1 MSSLGEQI
9 QNLREKLQ
17 SLGKK
22 GGGGGDAGGSGGAK
36 FDPKA
41 ALAWVKS
48 NPVIVASVA
57 VMVIAPATAWWFSSD
72 IHAAEDAAASK
83 RAQELAAIEKFEKT
97 TVEITLPGKAPEQL
111 VGVVNRKTVDQ
122 YKDLADK
129 LRGDAMSVQKAA
141 MAHNQAGRDKLFA
154 DIRVT
159 RENVN
164 TIAENVFDAV
174 LARGDEDLRK
184 VRAGMPPSDQSL
196 IDQLQRRQDQFIAAE
211 RKADRKGLNDE
222 QLARLQ
228 ESLRDKRLQLYAD
241 AAANISFYAQLSDLG
256 FPASPA
262 EAGTPPSEARMFH
275 WQWRVWIIEDV
286 LAALGAANAPY
297 RTVVDAPVK
306 RVLSIAVRDEAMPKA
321 AAGAGAG
328 ADAPAEAPAEPLP
341 EGAAAPA
348 APSYPA
354 IDPKQPVAYDFT
366 KSITGRQANSLYDV
380 RTATV
385 RLVVATSMLPEV
397 VNAISRQNF
406 MTVTSLDVRPADAF
420 DAADEGFIYGAQAVS
435 EVRMTIE
442 SLWLRPWLARL
453 MPAELQKSKGTD
465 GKTVDDA
472 PAEAPAAEPTT

>member
-22 GGGGGDAGGSGGAK
+22 GGGGGGEGGGSAGAK
-36 FDPKA
+36 FDPKQ

-57 VMVIAPATAWWFSSD
+57 VMIIAPATAWWFASD

-97 TVEITLPGKAPEQL
+97 TVELTLPGKAPEQL
-111 VGVVNRKTVDQ
+111 VGVVNRKTVDK
-122 YKDLADK
+122 YKELADR
-129 LRGDAMSVQKAA
+129 LRGDAMSVQKSA
-141 MAHNQAGRDKLFA
+141 MAHNQAGRNALFA

-159 RENVN
+159 RANVN
-164 TIAENVFDAV
+164 TIAEKVFDAV
-174 LARGDEDLRK
+174 IARGEEDLK
-184 VRAGMPPSDQSL
+184 KARAGMPPSDQSL

-241 AAANISFYAQLSDLG
+241 ASSTISFYAQLSDLG

-262 EAGTPPSEARMFH
+262 EAGTPPSEAKMFH
-275 WQWRVWIIEDV
+275 WQWRVWIIEDI
-286 LAALGAANAPY
+286 LAALSAANAPY
-297 RTVVDAPVK
+297 RNVVDAPVK
-306 RVLSIAVRDEAMPKA
+306 RVLSIAVREEAVAKA
-321 AAGAGAG
+321 AAGAAPE
-328 ADAPAEAPAEPLP
+328 APADAPAEPLP

-354 IDPKQPVAYDFT
+354 IDPKQPVSYDFT
-366 KSITGRQANSLYDV
+366 KSITGRQGNSLYDV
-380 RTATV
+380 RTASV
-385 RLVVATSMLPEV
+385 QLIVATAMLPEV

-406 MTVTSLDVRPADAF
+406 MTVTSLSVQPADAF

-435 EVRMTIE
+435 EVRMTVE
-442 SLWLRPWLARL
+442 SLWLRPWIARL

-472 PAEAPAAEPTT
+472 PAEAPASEPTT